1 MPGKKNKQLINLT
14 SYYLL
19 CMPELAPIAKFPERL
34 ACQMSSEG
42 IRASMLFSD
51 YILNWHYEAGTLLRY
66 LEIFT
71 VMFLKTAKY

>member
-1 MPGKKNKQLINLT
+1 MKNKQLINPA

-19 CMPELAPIAKFPERL
+19 CMPELAPIAKFPECR
-34 ACQMSSEG
+34 ACRMSSEG

-51 YILNWHYEAGTLLRY
+51 CTLNCYYEAGTLLRY
-66 LEIFT
+66 LEIFM